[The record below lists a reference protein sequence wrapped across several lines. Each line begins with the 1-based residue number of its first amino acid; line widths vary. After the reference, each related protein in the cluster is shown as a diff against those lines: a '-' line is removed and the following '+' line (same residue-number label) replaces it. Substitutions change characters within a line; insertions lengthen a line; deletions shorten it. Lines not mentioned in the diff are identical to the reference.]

1 MGHFRADT
9 LLRQFNAQEFK
20 FTGSVDVLFS
30 IEIVATLLGIE
41 TQLVSIKVLSRL
53 LFLKSV
59 DDFVGN

>member
-30 IEIVATLLGIE
+30 IEIVVTLLGIE

-53 LFLKSV
+53 LS
-59 DDFVGN
+59 